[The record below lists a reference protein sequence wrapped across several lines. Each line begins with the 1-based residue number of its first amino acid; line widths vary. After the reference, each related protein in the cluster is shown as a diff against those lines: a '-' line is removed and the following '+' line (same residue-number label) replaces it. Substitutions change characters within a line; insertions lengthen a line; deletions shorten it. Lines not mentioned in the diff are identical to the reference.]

1 MDYKEKYF
9 KYKNKYI
16 FLKNDLSKNKINLL
30 GGKYI
35 VGSKNS
41 DNLIDSNLTLV
52 NAHGGIDITKWYGL
66 PENVYLLT
74 TSEIGGVTCANYNE
88 VFRELVNDTYDRENL
103 KKILETVSQTNVDSK
118 KKIIKTLYK
127 GGNIIYEPGDLIP
140 IITLEFNNN
149 TQSDTANSIYGLF
162 NFNSIKPEDKT
173 KNTLLEEYIH
183 LLKTNCETEVIMK
196 NSSFETGTK
205 FYKYR
210 LIELIKSLNKKSI
223 NLELAFN
230 KFLLNQKYKQYFLE
244 PENLDFDT
252 IRDNDDNKF
261 LTMILTLFYKSNTD
275 INKYTYTIKDIID
288 ELDTSKVNLIVLTS
302 CLHAKNVFMRI
313 FNTYT
318 NLPSSLIDY
327 NTRTSINQ
335 IAGEY
340 FSNPSIL
347 PVYTLTQKE
356 RESVLRLMEIYKNW
370 DENKNEII
378 NLVEEE
384 ITLNGLSE
392 NNNLNT
398 LLYDCIYNNYHKVMS
413 LLRNSFQFSIVKLV
427 QVLKKILGSD
437 MTKSNLAFEEYF
449 KINTWHQPEN
459 VNIDYES
466 LYVMF
471 EKNSKISLW
480 DVLTNNKFKWYNYNS
495 YCEWNNVSII
505 DKLIR
510 SDKNTGSVQN
520 ITGEEKLMLIISYY
534 TDNSNEK
541 LLTYII
547 NNYFGSDSYGIS
559 PIFFS
564 KLMTLESII
573 LLGINK
579 NNFDEILK
587 TLIYSDEIFLSLNS
601 IFAKNNFYVMT
612 PNKATDL
619 LIKIC
624 NNYNMK
630 IISDIV
636 KYLNQKNININ
647 ASNDDGYN
655 LYSYIV
661 ASHECSIT
669 RARKNEYGSND
680 EQIVQAIGR
689 EEEKFQ
695 EILKKLES
703 LGFEDNGRTL
713 NLSLIPESFKGLE
726 YNLKIDGVICKNC
739 AG

>member
-398 LLYDCIYNNYHKVMS
+398 LLYDCIYNNYHQVMS